1 MGGLCYSSPIAANK
15 HHTHI
20 FLGRLHIMPNWASN
34 QLTLSHTDPK
44 MIKRAI
50 KGFLDN
56 KLLNEFIPVPEDLHI
71 MSGSHGAGTPE
82 QKELEAQQAANLAKY
97 GYKDW
102 YDYSVAEWGTKW
114 DVGGE
119 DDQITE
125 LSDEQVIFSFESAW
139 SPPIAAYYKLQ
150 EMGFKIDAMYYEPGC
165 AFCGHFSDD
174 GDAYYEIP
182 ATSDEV
188 ADAIPSNID
197 EAFAI
202 AENMAMWE
210 EDA

>member
-1 MGGLCYSSPIAANK
+1 
-15 HHTHI
+15 
-20 FLGRLHIMPNWASN
+20 MPNWASN

-71 MSGSHGAGTPE
+71 VSGSHASGTPE
-82 QKELEAQQAANLAKY
+82 QIELEAQQAANFAKY
-97 GYKDW
+97 GYTDW
-102 YDYSVAEWGTKW
+102 YDYSVSEWGTKW
-114 DVGGE
+114 DVGGK

-125 LSDEQVIFSFESAW
+125 LSDEQVIFSFGSAW

-150 EMGFKIDAMYYEPGC
+150 ELGFEVDAMYYEPGM
-165 AFCGHFSDD
+165 AFCGRFSDD
-174 GDAYYEIP
+174 GGDEYYKIP

-202 AENMAMWE
+202 SENMAMWE
-210 EDA
+210 EENEEWESQNSEEEDKQEDA